1 MGTLSKLAD
10 TFAPEEQ
17 DTVLDA
23 LGGFKRDIQ
32 VEILESNGGDVDR
45 VMDPRDQ
52 TMEGAFDVRKCPA
65 GLCFDLLRAWKE
77 RIRKAL
83 REGTE
88 VQLPPT
94 YDEAR

>member
-1 MGTLSKLAD
+1 MRSRLRSKN
-10 TFAPEEQ
+10 
-17 DTVLDA
+17 TVPDA
-23 LGGFKRDIQ
+23 LGGFKRDVQ
-32 VEILESNGGDVDR
+32 LEILERSGGGIDR

-52 TMEGAFDVRKCPA
+52 TMEGAFDVRKCSG

-88 VQLPPT
+88 VQLPPP